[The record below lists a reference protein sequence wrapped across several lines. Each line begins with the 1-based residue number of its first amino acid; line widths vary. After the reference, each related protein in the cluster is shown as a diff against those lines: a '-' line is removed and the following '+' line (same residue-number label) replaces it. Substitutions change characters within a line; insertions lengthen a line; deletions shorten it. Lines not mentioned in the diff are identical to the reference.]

1 MDLKSKLISEYKELE
16 KTLTPGIAR
25 DESIAAFESVGFP
38 AKKNEEWRF
47 TNIAPI
53 TNGSFTVR
61 TDSAIGRKEIEKYKE
76 YNFDANV
83 IVIHNGH
90 YNGELSK
97 IHNTDSKITIGNLF
111 DAKNIK
117 SSAVKNHYGKSALAA
132 ADGFTALNASF
143 SDAGAFVL
151 VKKNARLEKPLI
163 ILNITDSSDT
173 ISSTRNLIILE
184 DNAYADVSE
193 VYYSENKNVSNC
205 VTEIFL
211 SENSELHH
219 NKIQNDGIESFH
231 VGTTSVHQEKSSRL
245 YSNVIS
251 WGGAFIR
258 NTLNS
263 LIDGEGIGCY
273 FRGFYLAKENQFID
287 NHTLADHAK
296 PASHSNELYRG
307 IIDANGSA
315 VFNGKIM
322 VRKDA
327 QKTNAYQ
334 TNNNIL
340 LSDEASANAKPQLEI
355 FADDVKCSH
364 GATTGQINEDEIF
377 YLRARGI
384 GEAEARKMLLSAYAR
399 EVIDEIS
406 FGQMR
411 ELVSAR
417 LEEKLSS

>member
-1 MDLKSKLISEYKELE
+1 MNLKEKLISEYKQLE
-16 KTLTPGIAR
+16 NALAPGIAR
-25 DESIAAFESVGFP
+25 DEAIAAFERTGFP

-53 TNGSFTVR
+53 TNGSFSAVAE
-61 TDSAIGRKEIEKYKE
+61 SAIEKKKLEKYPE
-76 YNFDANV
+76 HNFDANV

-90 YNGELSK
+90 YNDKLSK
-97 IHNTDSKITIGNLF
+97 IVSKDKNTFIGNLF
-111 DAKNIK
+111 DSTNIK
-117 SSAVKNHYGKSALAA
+117 SDTVKNHFGKYANSA
-132 ADGFTALNASF
+132 ADGFTAVNTSFANA
-143 SDAGAFVL
+143 GVL
-151 VKKNARLEKPLI
+151 VHVKKNARLEKPLI
-163 ILNITDSSDT
+163 IMNITDSNDT

-193 VYYSENKNVSNC
+193 IYYSENKNVSNC

-211 SENSELHH
+211 AENSELHH
-219 NKIQNDGIESFH
+219 NKIQNDGPESYH

-245 YSNVIS
+245 FSNVIS

-258 NTLNS
+258 NNLNS
-263 LIDGEGIGCY
+263 LIGGPGIDCY
-273 FRGFYLAKENQFID
+273 FRGFYLAKDNQFID

-307 IIDANGSA
+307 IIDGNGSA

-340 LSDEASANAKPQLEI
+340 LSDDASANAKPQLEI

-364 GATTGQINEDEIF
+364 GATTGQINEEEIF

-384 GEAEARKMLLSAYAR
+384 GETEARKMLLSAYAHS
-399 EVIDEIS
+399 VIDEIA
-406 FGQMR
+406 FT
-411 ELVSAR
+411 ELKERVIA
-417 LEEKLSS
+417 LLDEKLS

>member
-1 MDLKSKLISEYKELE
+1 MNLKQKLISEYKQLE
-16 KTLTPGIAR
+16 SALAPGIAR
-25 DESIAAFESVGFP
+25 DEAIAAFERTGFP

-53 TNGSFTVR
+53 TNGSFSAR
-61 TDSAIGRKEIEKYKE
+61 AESAIDKKKLGKYPE
-76 YNFDANV
+76 YNFDVNV

-90 YNGELSK
+90 YNEKLSK
-97 IHNTDSKITIGNLF
+97 IDIKEKNVTVGNLF
-111 DAKNIK
+111 DSKNI
-117 SSAVKNHYGKSALAA
+117 AGETVKNYFGKSVNTGL
-132 ADGFTALNASF
+132 DGFTALNTSF
-143 SDAGAFVL
+143 ANAGAFVH
-151 VKKNARLEKPLI
+151 VRKNARLERPLI
-163 ILNITDSSDT
+163 VLNITDSNDT
-173 ISSTRNLIILE
+173 ISNTRNLIILE

-219 NKIQNDGIESFH
+219 NKIQNDGPDAYH
-231 VGTTSVHQEKSSRL
+231 VGTTSVRQEKSSRL
-245 YSNVIS
+245 FSNVIS

-258 NTLNS
+258 NNLNS
-263 LIDGEGIGCY
+263 HLGGSGIDCY
-273 FRGFYLAKENQFID
+273 FRGFYLAKDNQLID
-287 NHTLADHAK
+287 NHTLADHAM

-307 IIDANGSA
+307 ILDGSGSA

-340 LSDEASANAKPQLEI
+340 LSDDASANAKPQLEI

-364 GATTGQINEDEIF
+364 GATTGQINEEEIF

-384 GEAEARKMLLSAYAR
+384 GETQARKMLLSAFAHS
-399 EVIDEIS
+399 VIDEIA
-406 FGQMR
+406 FTQLR
-411 ELVSAR
+411 ERVSA
-417 LEEKLSS
+417 LLDEKLS

>member
-1 MDLKSKLISEYKELE
+1 MLKEKLISEYKELE
-16 KTLTPGIAR
+16 RSLSTGIAR
-25 DESIAAFESVGFP
+25 DEAIAAFERAGFP

-53 TNGSFTVR
+53 TGGSFSAR
-61 TDSAIGRKEIEKYKE
+61 TESSIDKKKLEKYPE
-76 YNFDANV
+76 YNFDATV

-90 YNGELSK
+90 YNNELSK
-97 IHNTDSKITIGNLF
+97 IVNKDKNVILGNLF
-111 DAKNIK
+111 DPKNIK
-117 SSAVKNHYGKSALAA
+117 SDTFKNNFGKSVNTAF
-132 ADGFTALNASF
+132 DGFTAVNTSF
-143 SDAGAFVL
+143 ANAGAFVH

-163 ILNITDSSDT
+163 VLNINDSNDT
-173 ISSTRNLIILE
+173 ISNTRNLIVLE

-193 VYYSENKNVSNC
+193 IYYSENKNVSNS

-219 NKIQNDGIESFH
+219 NKIQNDGPDSYH

-245 YSNVIS
+245 FSNVIS
-251 WGGAFIR
+251 WGGVFIR
-258 NTLNS
+258 NNLNS
-263 LIDGEGIGCY
+263 LLGASGIDCY
-273 FRGFYLAKENQFID
+273 FRGFYLAKDNQFID
-287 NHTLADHAK
+287 NHTLADHAM

-307 IIDANGSA
+307 ILNGNGSA

-340 LSDEASANAKPQLEI
+340 LSDDASANAKPQLEI

-364 GATTGQINEDEIF
+364 GATTGQIDEEEIF
-377 YLRARGI
+377 YLRSRGI
-384 GEAEARKMLLSAYAR
+384 GETEARKLLLSAFAHQ
-399 EVIDEIS
+399 VIDEIA
-406 FGQMR
+406 FTQLKER
-411 ELVSAR
+411 VAAL
-417 LEEKLSS
+417 LDEKLSS